1 MNLLQVILSGPY
13 GISGALLVILY
24 SIGIPAM
31 IIYYIVKIIKNKKKA
46 LTEILPINNSAR
58 LYNHCVIRLT
68 NKT

>member
-31 IIYYIVKIIKNKKKA
+31 IIYYIVKIIKNKK
-46 LTEILPINNSAR
+46 
-58 LYNHCVIRLT
+58 
-68 NKT
+68 NKKH